1 MPGFIGNYQLPS
13 TTHKTALLNTLGCK
27 LVTSFEANSSRV
39 PELPSIMATIMLFS
53 AETGKLS
60 AIVEGTEI
68 TKWRTAA
75 ASLVATQQLYF
86 NRQDLKKT
94 NLILSIVGC
103 GVQGEIHALA
113 FASYF
118 ENIQEIRF
126 YNRTQ
131 SKRDSLVE
139 RMNLKRADFKNPQLS
154 LTKCHTPSE
163 CVQNADL
170 VVIATNSDVPL
181 IKKEDLKEEVHI
193 NGKFN

>member
-13 TTHKTALLNTLGCK
+13 TTHNSALLNTLGCK

-139 RMNLKRADFKNPQLS
+139 RMNLKRADFKNPYLV